1 MESTLSG
8 GTKDVN
14 GIVDSKYEVF
24 FTSEEEKGSV
34 IPSPRF
40 RIPLGVLG
48 AEDRW
53 RITACSPLKNYD
65 NLKG

>member
-34 IPSPRF
+34 ILSPRF

-48 AEDRW
+48 AEDR
-53 RITACSPLKNYD
+53 
-65 NLKG
+65 

>member
-48 AEDRW
+48 AEDR
-53 RITACSPLKNYD
+53 
-65 NLKG
+65 